1 MDFITLLGMLAGL
14 VMVFGS
20 IYAHSAGN
28 LLMYWDPFALMI
40 VLGGTLASMFV
51 AFPFEE
57 VRQAMRAAFKVF
69 ASRKVQVREVVNI
82 MVKIAEISRREGIVA
97 LENVKT
103 ENVVLKKACQLIAD
117 NADPALIKS
126 TLSIEINAMKRRHK
140 VAQDVFKRLG
150 GLTPAYGMMG
160 TLIGL
165 VQMLSQLS
173 TPDSIGPAMAMAL
186 LTTLYGS
193 VFSTMIFL
201 PMGAKLQARTLQEQ
215 LQLEVIFEGAKS
227 ILVNNNPMLVYEKLS
242 SYLPPEERVRQ

>member
-1 MDFITLLGMLAGL
+1 MDFPSLLGMLVGL

-20 IYAHSAGN
+20 IFLHSSGN
-28 LLMYWDPFALMI
+28 MSMYWDPFALMI
-40 VLGGTLASMFV
+40 VLGGSLASIMV

-57 VRQAMRAAFKVF
+57 VRQAIHAAFKVF
-69 ASRKVQVREVVNI
+69 ASRKVRVREVVGT

-97 LENVKT
+97 LEHIKT

-117 NADPALIKS
+117 NADPELIRR
-126 TLSIEINAMKRRHK
+126 TLTIEINAMKRRHK
-140 VAQDVFKRLG
+140 VAHDVFKRLG
-150 GLTPAYGMMG
+150 ALTPAYGMMG

-173 TPDSIGPAMAMAL
+173 NPASIGPAMAMAL

-215 LQLEVIFEGAKS
+215 LSLEVIFEGAKS
-227 ILVNNNPMLVYEKLS
+227 ILVNNNPTLVYEKLS
-242 SYLPPEERVRQ
+242 SYMPPSERK

>member
-1 MDFITLLGMLAGL
+1 MDFPSLLGMLAGL

-20 IYAHSAGN
+20 IYAHSSGN
-28 LLMYWDPFALMI
+28 MGMYWDPFALMI
-40 VLGGTLASMFV
+40 VLGGTIASIFV

-57 VRQAMRAAFKVF
+57 VGQAFRAAFKVF

-97 LENVKT
+97 LEHVKT
-103 ENVVLKKACQLIAD
+103 ENAVLKKACQLIAD
-117 NADPALIKS
+117 NADPGLIRS
-126 TLSIEINAMKRRHK
+126 TLAIEITTMKRRHK
-140 VAQDVFKRLG
+140 VAHDVFKRLG

-173 TPDSIGPAMAMAL
+173 SPESIGPAMAMAL
-186 LTTLYGS
+186 LTTMYGS

-215 LQLEVIFEGAKS
+215 LQLEIIFEGAKS
-227 ILVNNNPMLVYEKLS
+227 ILVNNNPTLVYEKLS
-242 SYLPPEERVRQ
+242 SFLPPKERK

>member
-1 MDFITLLGMLAGL
+1 MDFPSLLGMLVGL

-20 IYAHSAGN
+20 IFLHSSGN
-28 LLMYWDPFALMI
+28 MSMYWDPFALMI
-40 VLGGTLASMFV
+40 VLGGSLASIMV

-57 VRQAMRAAFKVF
+57 VRQAIHAAFKVF
-69 ASRKVQVREVVNI
+69 ASRKVRVREVVGT

-97 LENVKT
+97 LEHIKT

-117 NADPALIKS
+117 NADPELIRR
-126 TLSIEINAMKRRHK
+126 TLTIEINAMKRRHK
-140 VAQDVFKRLG
+140 VAHDVFKRLG
-150 GLTPAYGMMG
+150 ALTPAYGMMG

-173 TPDSIGPAMAMAL
+173 NPASIGPAMAMAL

-215 LQLEVIFEGAKS
+215 LSLEVIFEGAKS
-227 ILVNNNPMLVYEKLS
+227 ILVNNNPTLVYEKLS
-242 SYLPPEERVRQ
+242 SYMPPSERT

>member
-1 MDFITLLGMLAGL
+1 MDFPSLLGMLVGL

-20 IYAHSAGN
+20 IFAHSSGN
-28 LLMYWDPFALMI
+28 MGMYWDPFALMI
-40 VLGGTLASMFV
+40 VLGGSLASIMV

-57 VRQAMRAAFKVF
+57 VRQAIHAAFKVF
-69 ASRKVQVREVVNI
+69 ASRKVRVREVVGT

-117 NADPALIKS
+117 NADPQLIRS

-140 VAQDVFKRLG
+140 VAHDVFKRLG
-150 GLTPAYGMMG
+150 ALTPAYGMMG

-173 TPDSIGPAMAMAL
+173 NPASIGPALAMAL

-215 LQLEVIFEGAKS
+215 LSLEVIFEGAKS
-227 ILVNNNPMLVYEKLS
+227 ILVNNNPTLVYEKLS
-242 SYLPPEERVRQ
+242 SFMPPGERR

>member
-1 MDFITLLGMLAGL
+1 MDFPSLIGMLIGL
-14 VMVFGS
+14 TMVFGS
-20 IYAHSAGN
+20 IYAHSSGN
-28 LLMYWDPFALMI
+28 MAMYWDPFALMI
-40 VLGGTLASMFV
+40 VLGGSLASIFV

-57 VRQAMRAAFKVF
+57 IMQAFRAAFKVF
-69 ASRKVQVREVVNI
+69 ASRKVQVREVVST

-97 LENVKT
+97 LEHVKT
-103 ENVVLKKACQLIAD
+103 ENAVLKKACQLIAD
-117 NADPALIKS
+117 NADPQLIRS
-126 TLSIEINAMKRRHK
+126 TLTIEINSMKRRHR
-140 VAQDVFKRLG
+140 VAHDVFKRLG

-165 VQMLSQLS
+165 VHMLSSLS
-173 TPDSIGPAMAMAL
+173 SPESIGPAMALAL

-227 ILVNNNPMLVYEKLS
+227 ILVNNNPTLVYEKLS
-242 SYLPPEERVRQ
+242 SYLPPRERK